1 MPGSNSLPN
10 LGSAIFV
17 IAYIT
22 KRPVDNN
29 FMCTEPPESSDM
41 EFNDTLIY
49 NRLFKSK

>member
-10 LGSAIFV
+10 LGSGIFV

-29 FMCTEPPESSDM
+29 VMCTEPSESSDM
-41 EFNDTLIY
+41 EFNDTLIFY
-49 NRLFKSK
+49 RLFKRK